1 MVPEIEDFLVFYGN
15 VGQGI
20 QGLVVH
26 YHLDEPLL
34 SQQSFEQ
41 VDE

>member
-1 MVPEIEDFLVFYGN
+1 MVPEIEDFLVFHGN
-15 VGQGI
+15 VGQGVEA
-20 QGLVVH
+20 LVAN

-34 SQQSFEQ
+34 SQQLFEQ